1 MHRGTRYTQ
10 VGGTEEAHAGAT
22 GPQHLTSLGGRERG
36 QIGCGGG
43 VRKPEGHLGVQCIRL
58 GAYRGGHGG
67 AIHSQMRGGLGKRER
82 GHVAN
87 SEEARR
93 LEGHPGAQCT
103 QRREAGRAPER
114 SGVHRG

>member
-1 MHRGTRYTQ
+1 M
-10 VGGTEEAHAGAT
+10 
-22 GPQHLTSLGGRERG
+22 
-36 QIGCGGG
+36 
-43 VRKPEGHLGVQCIRL
+43 RKPEGHPGVQCIRL

-67 AIHSQMRGGLGKRER
+67 AIHSQMRGGLGRRER
-82 GHVAN
+82 GHAAN

-103 QRREAGRAPER
+103 QGRGAGRAPER